1 MRILIISQYYYP
13 ELNSVNYIAE
23 ELSKRGHEVGVITG
37 KPNYGFKK
45 ILPEYRK
52 IKKEIINGVT
62 VHRINLK
69 PRKDTRFSVYEN
81 YLSFYFNSR
90 RFVSKFN
97 KRFDIVLSF
106 SLSPVISISAA
117 IKYSKKF
124 GVPHLLFCEDL
135 WPESTVVTRAVK
147 MNSLT
152 YKLLYKWSKSLYS
165 KCNDIVI
172 SSPSF
177 REYFYDV
184 LNIKDKSFEYI
195 NQPPLKSK
203 NEKIEPHVYSKKHNF
218 VYAGNIGKLQLVDNL
233 ISAIKLTDENT
244 VLHLMGMGSN
254 LNDVLKRIKDEN
266 LEDKVYYHGA
276 LKIEEA
282 EKYYINADA
291 LIVSL
296 KNDGYV
302 GKTIP
307 NKAIQYLKYG
317 RPILGVID
325 GDAKK
330 MLINAKGSVFA
341 SENIFDIAKAMND
354 ISLMNVN
361 EKDILGNNNLVYF
374 NNNFTIDKIVDK
386 LEHKLRSMIKNS

>member
-1 MRILIISQYYYP
+1 MRILIVSQYYYP

-23 ELSKRGHEVGVITG
+23 ELSKRGHYVSVITG

-45 ILPEYRK
+45 ILPEYKDIDR
-52 IKKEIINGVT
+52 EVINGVT
-62 VHRINLK
+62 IHRVNLK
-69 PRKDTRFSVYEN
+69 PRKDTRISVYEN
-81 YLSFYFNSR
+81 YLSFYFNSK
-90 RFVSKFN
+90 RFVSKF
-97 KRFDIVLSF
+97 KEKFDIVLSF
-106 SLSPVISISAA
+106 SLSPIISIAPA

-124 GVPHLLFCEDL
+124 SVPHLLICEDL
-135 WPESTVVTRAVK
+135 WPESTVVTHAVK

-152 YKLLYKWSKSLYS
+152 YKILYKWSKNLYT
-165 KCNDIVI
+165 KCDDIVI

-177 REYFYDV
+177 KNYFYDV

-203 NEKIEPHVYSKKHNF
+203 NVNIEPFIYPKKHNF

-244 VLHLMGMGSN
+244 VLHLMGMGSS
-254 LNDVLKRIKDEN
+254 LNEVLKRIKDEN
-266 LEDKVYYHGA
+266 LEDKVCYHGA

-291 LIVSL
+291 LIVPL
-296 KNDGYV
+296 KNEGYV

-307 NKAIQYLKYG
+307 NKAVQYLKYG
-317 RPILGVID
+317 RPILGIIE

-330 MLINAKGSVFA
+330 MLEEANGSVF
-341 SENIFDIAKAMND
+341 SSQNVNDIAIAMES
-354 ISLMNVN
+354 IIALSKE
-361 EKDILGNNNLVYF
+361 EKDNLGKSNRTYFDNNL
-374 NNNFTIDKIVDK
+374 TINKIVDK
-386 LEHKLRSMIKNS
+386 LENKLKSMIENS

>member
-1 MRILIISQYYYP
+1 MRILIVSQYYYP
-13 ELNSVNYIAE
+13 ELNSVSYIAE
-23 ELSKRGHEVGVITG
+23 ELFRRGHEVSVITG

-45 ILPEYRK
+45 ILPEYK
-52 IKKEIINGVT
+52 SIKKEIINGVI

-69 PRKDTRFSVYEN
+69 PRKDTRLSVYEN
-81 YLSFYFNSR
+81 YLSFYFNSK
-90 RFVSKFN
+90 RFISKF
-97 KRFDIVLSF
+97 KEKFDIVLSF
-106 SLSPVISISAA
+106 SLSPVISIAPA

-124 GVPHLLFCEDL
+124 SVPHLLICEDL
-135 WPESTVVTRAVK
+135 WPESTVVTHAVK

-152 YKLLYKWSKSLYS
+152 YKILYKWSKKLYS
-165 KCNDIVI
+165 ECDDIVI

-177 REYFYDV
+177 KNYFYDV

-203 NEKIEPHVYSKKHNF
+203 NDFIEPVIYPKKHNF

-254 LNDVLKRIKDEN
+254 LNEVLKRIKDEN
-266 LEDKVYYHGA
+266 LEDKVCYHGA

-282 EKYYINADA
+282 ERYYINADA

-296 KNDGYV
+296 KNEGYV

-307 NKAIQYLKYG
+307 NKAVQYLKYG
-317 RPILGVID
+317 RPILGIID

-330 MLINAKGSVFA
+330 MLEEANGSIFS
-341 SENIFDIAKAMND
+341 SENINDIAKTMKT
-354 ISLMNVN
+354 ISIMSKE
-361 EKDILGNNNLVYF
+361 EKDNLGKNNKTYFDDNL
-374 NNNFTIDKIVDK
+374 TINKIVDK
-386 LEHKLRSMIKNS
+386 IENKLKSMLKNS

>member
-1 MRILIISQYYYP
+1 MRILIVSQYYYP
-13 ELNSVNYIAE
+13 ELNSVSYIAE
-23 ELSKRGHEVGVITG
+23 ELFRRGHEVSVITG

-45 ILPEYRK
+45 ILPEYK
-52 IKKEIINGVT
+52 SIKKEIINGVI

-69 PRKDTRFSVYEN
+69 PRKDTRLFVYEN
-81 YLSFYFNSR
+81 YLSFYFNSK
-90 RFVSKFN
+90 RFISKF
-97 KRFDIVLSF
+97 KEKFDIVLSF
-106 SLSPVISISAA
+106 SLSPVISIASA

-124 GVPHLLFCEDL
+124 SVPHLLICEDL
-135 WPESTVVTRAVK
+135 WPESTVVTHAVK

-152 YKLLYKWSKSLYS
+152 YKILYKWSKKLYS
-165 KCNDIVI
+165 ECDDIVI

-177 REYFYDV
+177 KNYFYDV

-203 NEKIEPHVYSKKHNF
+203 NDFIEPVIYPKKHNF

-244 VLHLMGMGSN
+244 VLHLMGMGSS
-254 LNDVLKRIKDEN
+254 LNEVLKRIKDEN
-266 LEDKVYYHGA
+266 LEDKVCYHGA

-282 EKYYINADA
+282 ERYYINADA

-296 KNDGYV
+296 KNEGYV

-307 NKAIQYLKYG
+307 NKAVQYLKYG
-317 RPILGVID
+317 RPILGIID

-330 MLINAKGSVFA
+330 MLEEANGSIFS
-341 SENIFDIAKAMND
+341 SENINDIAKTMKT
-354 ISLMNVN
+354 ISIMSKE
-361 EKDILGNNNLVYF
+361 EKDNLGKNNKTYFDDNL
-374 NNNFTIDKIVDK
+374 TINKIVDK
-386 LEHKLRSMIKNS
+386 IENKLKSMLKNS